1 MEINVLRSEKDE
13 IEFQIE
19 NVTLAEILRVYL
31 NEDDA
36 VSFAAWKR
44 DHPTKLPIMLV
55 QTKGKSPKK
64 AVADAVNLIVKDLD
78 KVEADFKKLK

>member
-64 AVADAVNLIVKDLD
+64 AVADAVNSIVKDLD